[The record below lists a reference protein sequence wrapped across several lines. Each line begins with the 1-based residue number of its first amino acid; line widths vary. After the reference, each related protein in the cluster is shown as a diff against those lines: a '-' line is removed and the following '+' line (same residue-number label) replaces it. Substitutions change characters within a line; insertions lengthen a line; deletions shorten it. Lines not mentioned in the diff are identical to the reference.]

1 MSLMLSSKLK
11 SITFKG
17 SSIWELM
24 FIVICDQGYKEKLHY
39 PALSSNSMVSTRKSV
54 VIAIEIDN
62 ITNTSSN

>member
-1 MSLMLSSKLK
+1 
-11 SITFKG
+11 
-17 SSIWELM
+17 M